1 MPPKKKQTS
10 KPWTKQHVDKFNWLY
25 NWYVKNHDD
34 KATKENFINENK
46 RKLMTLIDK
55 SEWSMGSK
63 EGHYFMIS
71 RYLFN
76 KNNNDKYVKLYA
88 QAGYDLKQAKDQI
101 EGKNELDDKEKENHR
116 TIEYLTNCL
125 ELHKSKSTENI
136 KEHYKHLLL
145 MMLIKQPPLRTSFY
159 TTAKFLRLQAEN
171 DKTSNYVYI
180 TRKGKLKVYYIVNK
194 DKASNYKLYNMNKGL
209 SKIKLEDPELID
221 YINYSFITYP
231 RTYLFEINKKQI
243 SETTILNYLRE
254 ITNTLL
260 INFDMIRSAFIT
272 YFYEHN
278 KTFDK
283 REALS
288 KMMRHSQ
295 QTASKNYLKVS
306 NTEKVKPD
314 EKIKELEKEIILLN
328 KIIEE
333 YNTKLKAYEK
343 EPENEK
349 LFNKKRND
357 ILYLLNKGKVSKPET
372 ITKYKIL
379 FDDKNKKYY

>member
-1 MPPKKKQTS
+1 MPPKKKQIT
-10 KPWTKQHVDKFNWLY
+10 KPWTKQHVLKFNMLY
-25 NWYVKNHDD
+25 NWYVKTHDD
-34 KATKENFINENK
+34 KAIKENFISETK

-55 SEWSMGSK
+55 SHWAMGTK
-63 EGHYFMIS
+63 EGIYFMIS
-71 RYLFN
+71 RFLFN

-88 QAGYDLKQAKDQI
+88 QAGFDLKAAKDLI

-136 KEHYKHLLL
+136 KEHYKQLLL

-159 TTAKFLRLQAEN
+159 TTAKFLRLQADN

-209 SKIKLEDPELID
+209 SKIKLEDPELIE

-231 RTYLFEINKKQI
+231 RTYLFEINKKPI
-243 SETTILNYLRE
+243 SETTILNYLRD
-254 ITNTLL
+254 ITNTPL

-306 NTEKVKPD
+306 NTEKIKPN

-328 KIIEE
+328 KMIEE
-333 YNTKLKAYEK
+333 CNVKLKAYEN
-343 EPENEK
+343 EPNNEK
-349 LFNKKRND
+349 LYNKKRND
-357 ILYLLNKGKVSKPET
+357 IIYLLNKGKTSKPET

-379 FDDKNKKYY
+379 FDEKNKKYY